1 VDDVGEEE
9 GGVPSRLIEDR
20 PPEGGKG
27 RHAMTNVVTLS
38 GAGGNEEMLD
48 SLDALARE
56 GARRMIAAALRA
68 EADEYVERHVEEV
81 DEDGHRLVVRN
92 GRAKQ
97 RKVTVG
103 SGTIPIKA
111 PRVNDKRIDEETGE
125 RKRFSSRILP
135 AYARRSPKVGEVI
148 PILYLRGLSTGD
160 FKPAL
165 EQLLGEDAA
174 GLSPT
179 TIARMCKEWEEHH
192 DRFSKRH
199 LGFTRYAYLF
209 MDGIHVSVRLGED
222 PKVCLLIVIGV
233 REDGEKELLAVEDGY
248 RESTESWAGVFRDMK
263 RRGLNEPRLVVG
275 DGALGAWA
283 ALRDVYPGAGEQR
296 CWFHASGNIIDC
308 LPKRLHSRAKGLLSE
323 IIEAPTRKDA
333 RLALEVFREE
343 YGSKYPKALA
353 KLDRDW
359 TALTA
364 FYDYPAEHWRHL
376 RTTNPIESAFATVR
390 LRTRVTKGAGSKTAA
405 LAMAYKLL
413 ATAQERWR
421 RFNGHHL
428 VADVLDGAVFKDGIR
443 VTDDDNHDDGT
454 TDEKVAA

>member
-1 VDDVGEEE
+1 MVDVRRLPVGE
-9 GGVPSRLIEDR
+9 
-20 PPEGGKG
+20 
-27 RHAMTNVVTLS
+27 
-38 GAGGNEEMLD
+38 GNEEITIALD
-48 SLDALARE
+48 ELARE

-68 EADEYVERHVEEV
+68 EADEYVERFADEV

-92 GRAKQ
+92 GRARE
-97 RKVTVG
+97 RKVTIG

-111 PRVNDKRIDEETGE
+111 PRVNDKRVEEETGE
-125 RKRFSSRILP
+125 RQKFSSRILP

-165 EQLLGEDAA
+165 EGLLGEDAA

-179 TIARMCKEWEEHH
+179 TIARLCKEWEEHH
-192 DRFSKRH
+192 ERFRKRH

-263 RRGLNEPRLVVG
+263 RRGLNEPKLVVG

-308 LPKRLHSRAKGLLSE
+308 LPKRLHTRAKGLLSE
-323 IIEAPTRKDA
+323 IIEAPTRREAK
-333 RLALEVFREE
+333 LALETFREE
-343 YGSKYPKALA
+343 HGAKYPKALA

-359 TALTA
+359 IALTA

-428 VADVLDGAVFKDGIR
+428 VADVLDGVKFKDGIR
-443 VTDDDNHDDGT
+443 VTDDDNHDDGM